1 MKSSYLGE
9 IRQEQKQDSIDRDTK
24 LHTILTNNP
33 SAVFSSIKGIKNS
46 STTISTL
53 KVADST
59 YEGSA
64 VPDGFFASL
73 SSLKAPDMDPIT
85 SSPHYQSTLGDYAH
99 ILKICRSGNPI
110 PEISSKTSTEIL
122 LALKASVNDFYS
134 ITANHFIHAGRAG
147 YAHFHFLLS
156 ALIKNVNLA
165 SLDELNTIWACIL
178 FKGHGKD
185 KESDR
190 SYRTISTCPI
200 LAKALDTYVGH
211 LYAEA
216 WSDAQAPTQFQGSGS
231 SHELAAI
238 LLTECVKHSLYVA
251 KKPLYALLVD
261 AKSAY
266 DKVVKEC
273 AVKNAYLA
281 GSSGHGLLY
290 IDARLG
296 HRKTFIEW
304 DKVLMGPI
312 EDTLGVE
319 QGGVNSD
326 KIYKLCNNLQLSTAQ
341 MSNLGVDLI
350 SNIVSSIGLA
360 DDTVLLSD
368 SISKL
373 SGLLQLTVEYCK
385 QYHVEL
391 VPEKTKLLAFIPNNQ
406 NLEVYIQ
413 KLSNTLSLSGH
424 EIGFSSSAE
433 HVGIIRS
440 VEGNMPNILGR
451 ISARNRAI
459 MALLP
464 TGMARSHRG
473 NPAASLRLELLYG
486 TSVLL
491 SGLGSL
497 VLDDN
502 EINVLHHQHKTNI
515 ERLQRLFPA
524 TPEPVV
530 LFLAGSLPATGILH
544 LRMLCS
550 LGMIA
555 RLGPGLD
562 FQSSTSGG

>member
-1 MKSSYLGE
+1 M
-9 IRQEQKQDSIDRDTK
+9 
-24 LHTILTNNP
+24 
-33 SAVFSSIKGIKNS
+33 
-46 STTISTL
+46 
-53 KVADST
+53 
-59 YEGSA
+59 
-64 VPDGFFASL
+64 
-73 SSLKAPDMDPIT
+73 
-85 SSPHYQSTLGDYAH
+85 
-99 ILKICRSGNPI
+99 
-110 PEISSKTSTEIL
+110 
-122 LALKASVNDFYS
+122 
-134 ITANHFIHAGRAG
+134 
-147 YAHFHFLLS
+147 
-156 ALIKNVNLA
+156 
-165 SLDELNTIWACIL
+165 
-178 FKGHGKD
+178 
-185 KESDR
+185 
-190 SYRTISTCPI
+190 
-200 LAKALDTYVGH
+200 
-211 LYAEA
+211 
-216 WSDAQAPTQFQGSGS
+216 
-231 SHELAAI
+231 
-238 LLTECVKHSLYVA
+238 LTECIQHSLHVT
-251 KKPLYALLVD
+251 KTPLYALLLD

-281 GSSGHGLLY
+281 GSKGHGLLY

-296 HRKTFIEW
+296 NRKTFIEW

-326 KIYKLCNNLQLSTAQ
+326 KIYKLCNNFQLSTAQ
-341 MSNLGVDLI
+341 MSSLGVDLV
-350 SNIVSSIGLA
+350 SNVVSAIGLA

-368 SISKL
+368 SLSKL
-373 SGLLQLTVEYCK
+373 SGLLHLTVEYCK

-391 VPEKTKLLAFIPNNQ
+391 VPEKTKLLSFFPNNQ
-406 NLEVYIQ
+406 ELQVYIQ
-413 KLSNTLSLSGH
+413 KLTNPLSLSGH

-497 VLDDN
+497 VLDDT
-502 EINVLHHQHKTNI
+502 EISVIHHQHKTNL

-530 LFLAGSLPATGILH
+530 MFLAGSLPATGILH
-544 LRMLCS
+544 LRMLGY

-555 RLGPGLD
+555 RLGPEHILHQHGRHVLLSATQDSSPKSSWFLTVRNISKKYNLPDPLTVLQSPLTKVQWKRKCKSLVTDFYEKKLRAEAEILPSLELFKPNFMSLSSPHPLWLHAGSPFEVRKAVISARMLSGRYRTDLLSKHWVKENPDGLCRLPGCSGQEGSLHHILLSCPALAD
-562 FQSSTSGG
+562 SRAGMIRMWSSFMVCKPALLVVVKEYTIVKEELFMQFLLDPSCLPLVLASSKTDPDILKHCLFLSRTWCFSAHLARSKIMKQLQLR